1 MKTGP
6 PLKGTNPR
14 TTRVCK
20 IILDAA
26 AELLVHEG
34 ASAVTAVRV
43 AEQTGVAR
51 TTIYRHFEN
60 PSGLLLAAIDQVV
73 TPHIPTQIT
82 EDVEEDLITALSNL
96 GMRMEKNPFRLIF
109 TALLDQANQ
118 DERALA
124 AQRRF
129 VDGVLQPIEDVLSA
143 AVERGAL
150 PATVAMESAS
160 ARLAGPLFLQHVMLR
175 TPISEA
181 LLRETV
187 TQFLARAQE
196 TG

>member
-1 MKTGP
+1 MKTEP

-60 PSGLLLAAIDQVV
+60 PSGLLLGAIDQVV

-175 TPISEA
+175 TPVSEA
-181 LLRETV
+181 LIRETI
-187 TQFLARAQE
+187 TQFLARVHE

>member
-1 MKTGP
+1 MKTEP
-6 PLKGTNPR
+6 LLKGTNPR

-187 TQFLARAQE
+187 TQFLARVQG

>member
-1 MKTGP
+1 MKTEP

-118 DERALA
+118 DERDLA

-175 TPISEA
+175 TPVSEA

>member
-1 MKTGP
+1 MKTEP

-175 TPISEA
+175 TPVSEA

>member
-1 MKTGP
+1 MKAEP
-6 PLKGTNPR
+6 PRKGTNPR
-14 TTRVCK
+14 TARVCK

-60 PSGLLLAAIDQVV
+60 PSGLLLAAIDEVV

-96 GMRMEKNPFRLIF
+96 RMRMQKNPFRLVF
-109 TALLDQANQ
+109 TALLDQANR
-118 DERALA
+118 DEGALA

-129 VDGVLQPIEDVLSA
+129 VNGVLQPIEDVLSA

-175 TPISEA
+175 TPVGEA
-181 LLRETV
+181 LIRETV
-187 TQFLARAQE
+187 TQFLARVQE